1 MITRLKSTIFAAVAL
16 TLLASP
22 VAALA
27 KDKRHQERPFQ
38 NGNQFRNLQRE
49 RAEQWQGVRDYNPNQ
64 LYPNHL
70 YPNPNLF
77 RRGDADDYRWRN
89 QSQPPFGWGRPSF
102 RHGDADDEDDADDY
116 RYRSQFQPNFRRGD
130 VDDYRLLCDGD
141 RDDCRPNPAFNPF
154 EGQYG
159 AAPYYGGQGSYY
171 GQAPSYAVQQ
181 WKALY
186 DAAVARGDRL
196 GAKHYLNAL
205 RAAQRQQAASGNLF
219 SPTGLYAPYY
229 GSVAP
234 SYYAPSAYQYGAA
247 NPNLAAVLSTL
258 PLLQQ
263 MVPGVQQMVPGTTH

>member
-1 MITRLKSTIFAAVAL
+1 MTTRLKSTIFAAVAL

-27 KDKRHQERPFQ
+27 KDWRHQERPFQ

-49 RAEQWQGVRDYNPNQ
+49 RAEQWQGVRNYPPNQ
-64 LYPNHL
+64 LYPNRL
-70 YPNPNLF
+70 YPNPKLF
-77 RRGDADDYRWRN
+77 RRGDADDRYPFGWGRPNFRHGDEDDADDYGWRN
-89 QSQPPFGWGRPSF
+89 QSQPPFGWGRPSST
-102 RHGDADDEDDADDY
+102 RGDA
-116 RYRSQFQPNFRRGD
+116 
-130 VDDYRLLCDGD
+130 DDYRLLCDGD

-219 SPTGLYAPYY
+219 PPTGLYAPSY

-263 MVPGVQQMVPGTTH
+263 MVPGTTH